1 MDAPVKF
8 ILEERNQEKKKNIQ
22 VSRKKIRKS
31 FVRDKVFIS
40 ASDTYGFPIII
51 LESYTAKWE
60 N

>member
-1 MDAPVKF
+1 MDAPVKH
-8 ILEERNQEKKKNIQ
+8 LGRKKSGKKKIQ

-31 FVRDKVFIS
+31 FVRDKVLIS